1 MVESAARKESDLGKL
16 SQKIVKAEEKVV
28 KDVNKLSKDK
38 FACKA
43 DAIKALS
50 KLSQSFKYHQIEQ
63 YQVTEVTANEPKNQ
77 PEKFYQIAATV
88 CRNETQVNTEIKSA
102 GRFILATNV

>member
-43 DAIKALS
+43 DAIPGTIKIIVEVHGGS
-50 KLSQSFKYHQIEQ
+50 K
-63 YQVTEVTANEPKNQ
+63 NPKNL
-77 PEKFYQIAATV
+77 I
-88 CRNETQVNTEIKSA
+88 R
-102 GRFILATNV
+102 